1 MAMTLAQFMQG
12 VPTVTQIANAVIA
25 VNNAYNAIDK
35 LTDKSTASQKATA
48 ALNLEKAQKTLNNYI
63 PILQNAI
70 ARLDEVSNEA
80 PNQYQ
85 KSPRERFSSALLDRL
100 KGFTVNVNSQKI
112 GNTPAN
118 PRLAED
124 YGGYTDSLSIG
135 SSYFKPGTPDAAEAV
150 AVEQSKPGVVQ
161 YPFNGL
167 TRSEALAEASTYG
180 QSTDAYKYAATEIG
194 AQYDWSD
201 AAAKYAQQKGI
212 QLPQNFPLLA
222 RYVAA
227 DLYGRASGNNKF
239 MDGGD
244 LANVNQLFSSIL
256 KSTSSNPYTKQIQD
270 LIKSPEGFVDYF
282 ASKPADFYTKVASGA
297 LFDLLDSKVYSD
309 PEVKIKGLGY
319 VSGANTD
326 QQILNDALAN
336 AARSGAKQDSLYAAV
351 NQAQNRFITQYNYQ
365 PNKAPEWVDAAVNF
379 AQSAIFA
386 AITGVPKTVG
396 DVAVA
401 TAMNSARAYFEG
413 ASPEQIVRAAIG
425 SLAASQVPTYLKE
438 FKAAV
443 GAGEVLSSAIDNA
456 AVQATYATFTEQDVL
471 KNAIAGAIGGT
482 AASLAQI
489 GGVDDPLYQKTLGE
503 YTKYRALGLSA
514 QDAALL
520 AASDFAG
527 DLSAE
532 TGKKPTTEGMA
543 AVSPKKGAQIGD
555 PLAGIGDVDIT
566 VPSEI
571 ASLEQFKTMPGETGT
586 NIYKVTEQDGTVT
599 YQKIIAGKFP
609 DGGDFGYTIQFDPKT
624 NSFSYEYSTG
634 AQGTDAYQVV
644 SKKSRPV
651 EGMPV
656 EDVVAKEKVLTPPR
670 LAGLQGQRM
679 PGADYGLP
687 FTPFTSGGGVSTDSE
702 VPSLP
707 AVEVTGSVEE
717 MPTLALLR
725 RVRAGQEA
733 QTDAAVRSLPAV
745 EVVGQRPPEEEELPE
760 TQRLIQ
766 PAETEGA
773 KRADEEE
780 PIAQRQPTESVIL
793 DLISGGAGAQR
804 AAKTQRTPDERELAS
819 MQALS
824 QALRV
829 GDPGEPLFGGRLGR
843 RRNVWNVESL
853 RLKDELGG

>member
-1 MAMTLAQFMQG
+1 MAMTLAQFMKG
-12 VPTVTQIANAVIA
+12 VPTVTQLANAVVA

-35 LTDKSTASQKATA
+35 LTDKSTASQRATA
-48 ALNLEKAQKTLNNYI
+48 ALNLERAQKTLNNYI
-63 PILQNAI
+63 PILQDAI

-112 GNTPAN
+112 GNTPTN
-118 PRLAED
+118 PRLTED

-150 AVEQSKPGVVQ
+150 AAEQSKPGVVQ

-180 QSTDAYKYAATEIG
+180 QSTDAYKNAATEIG

-201 AAAKYAQQKGI
+201 AAAQYAQQKGI

-227 DLYGRASGNNKF
+227 DLYGVASGGNKF

-244 LANVNQLFSSIL
+244 LANVNQLFSGIL
-256 KSTSSNPYTKQIQD
+256 KSTSSNPYTRQIQD
-270 LIKSPEGFVDYF
+270 VIKNPQGFVDYF
-282 ASKPADFYTKVASGA
+282 ASNPADFYTKVASGA
-297 LFDLLDSKVYSD
+297 VFNLIDNKVYGGA
-309 PEVKIKGLGY
+309 EVKIKGLGY

-326 QQILNDALAN
+326 QQILNDAITN
-336 AARSGAKQDSLYAAV
+336 AARSGASAESLYGAT
-351 NQAQNRFITQYNYQ
+351 NQAQQRFVTQYNYQ
-365 PNKAPEWVDAAVNF
+365 PNKAPEWVDTAINF
-379 AQSAIFA
+379 AQSAIFSML
-386 AITGVPKTVG
+386 TGVPKTVG
-396 DVAVA
+396 DLAVAV
-401 TAMNSARAYFEG
+401 AMNSAKAYFEG
-413 ASPEQIVRAAIG
+413 ANTEQIIRAAVG
-425 SLAASQVPTYLKE
+425 SLAASQVPKYLTE
-438 FKAAV
+438 FKKAI

-456 AVQATYATFTEQDVL
+456 AVQATYATITEQDVL

-482 AASLAQI
+482 ATSLAKM

-520 AASDFAG
+520 AASDYAG

-532 TGKKPTTEGMA
+532 AGKKPVTEGMA
-543 AVSPKKGAQIGD
+543 AVSPRKGAQIGD
-555 PLAGIGDVDIT
+555 PLAGVGDIDIT

-571 ASLEQFKTMPGETGT
+571 ASLEQFKTLPGETGT

-599 YQKIIAGKFP
+599 YQKIISGKFP
-609 DGGDFGYTIQFDPKT
+609 DGGEFGYTIQFDPQT

-634 AQGTDAYQVV
+634 APGAENYQVV

-656 EDVVAKEKVLTPPR
+656 EDVARTLTPPR

-679 PGADYGLP
+679 PGADYGFP
-687 FTPFTSGGGVSTDSE
+687 AAGGGGRAGAAPGADAGEGGT
-702 VPSLP
+702 LP
-707 AVEVTGSVEE
+707 AVEVTAPVEE

-725 RVRAGQEA
+725 RVRTGEEA
-733 QTDAAVRSLPAV
+733 APDAITRTLPAV
-745 EVVGQRPPEEEELPE
+745 EVTGQRPPEEEIPE

-773 KRADEEE
+773 RREEEE

-793 DLISGGAGAQR
+793 DLISGGTAAQR
-804 AAKTQRTPDERELAS
+804 AARQQRTPDERELAS

-824 QALRV
+824 QALRI